1 MSVSARPARIT
12 RDPEGSRTK
21 ILDHARREFV
31 AHGLNGARVDRIAEQ
46 AGINKNLIYHYFGSK
61 EGLYLEVLERIYIAL
76 RADQHDEHL
85 RDLPP
90 LEGMRKLIANTFDH
104 FVATPDLIRLMSI
117 ENIHCAQYLKQSARV
132 KPLYADLLDTLRIL
146 LENGQ
151 RDGVFRANVD
161 AVDLYLSIS
170 GLAYFFLSNQHTLS
184 WLLDR
189 SFVSKPR
196 LKQRRE
202 HVVEM
207 VLSYL
212 TQPATPADTNSSIRS
227 VFVSTQRESRK

>member
-1 MSVSARPARIT
+1 MKLSVAAPSKIT
-12 RDPEGSRTK
+12 RDPEGSRAR
-21 ILDHARREFV
+21 ILDAARVEFV
-31 AHGLNGARVDRIAEQ
+31 SYGLSGGRVDHIAEQ
-46 AGINKNLIYHYFGSK
+46 SGVNKNLIYHYFGSK
-61 EGLYLEVLERIYIAL
+61 DGLYLAVLERIYADL
-76 RADQHDEHL
+76 RAHQQDEDL

-90 LEGMRKLIANTFDH
+90 VEGMKRLVSSTFDH

-117 ENIHCAQYLKQSARV
+117 ENIHYAEHLKSSNSI
-132 KPLYADLLDTLRIL
+132 KPLYRGLLDTIQIL
-146 LENGQ
+146 LKRGQ
-151 RDGVFRANVD
+151 AEGVFRSNVD

-189 SFVSKPR
+189 DLAARRRV
-196 LKQRRE
+196 LKRRQ

-212 TQPATPADTNSSIRS
+212 MQASPAEADGADT
-227 VFVSTQRESRK
+227 E